1 MKIHGKGKRRT
12 WRKFH
17 IGINATTQDVVVW
30 EMTKNNEGDGAVTT
44 TLLDEVKGK
53 IDKAYGDGAYDG
65 CGFRKKVYDKGG
77 RTIVP
82 PPRSA
87 TYKGVSDGWEKER
100 DSSLAE
106 IHGLGGDEEGRKLWK
121 KLSGYHARSLVETS
135 FSRIKRRFDGHLK
148 ARGQGGQ
155 RSECA
160 CKCLIINKMNELG
173 LPDGS
178 WEIVA

>member
-87 TYKGVSDGWEKER
+87 TYKPEFWVFKLRLESAILH
-100 DSSLAE
+100 LAS
-106 IHGLGGDEEGRKLWK
+106 EG
-121 KLSGYHARSLVETS
+121 
-135 FSRIKRRFDGHLK
+135 K
-148 ARGQGGQ
+148 AFWVDDNMPSYLR
-155 RSECA
+155 
-160 CKCLIINKMNELG
+160 
-173 LPDGS
+173 
-178 WEIVA
+178 